1 MDVKMAKII
10 NGTEIS
16 NEIRK
21 EITQKVLE
29 LKSKGIT
36 PGLGVILAGSNP
48 ASQVYVGMKEKACAF
63 VGIYT
68 VTKRF
73 PDTVTMNELLDQVNA
88 YNTNPAIH
96 GILIQHPLPSGLN
109 ELYVF
114 SQIDPRKDAD
124 GFHPING
131 GKLLLGEE
139 CFYPCTPAGILEML
153 HRSGYP
159 PEGKH
164 VVILGRSNIVGKPL
178 AALLIQKN
186 KRANAT
192 VTVCHSR
199 TPNIPAITKTADIL
213 IAAIGVPEFVTGEMV
228 REGAVV
234 IDVGVNRVEDPT
246 AQKGYRIV
254 GDVKRAEVELIAEA
268 ISPVPGGVGPMT
280 ITMLMRNTTIA
291 AEKLNS

>member
-1 MDVKMAKII
+1 MAKII

-21 EITQKVLE
+21 EIAQRVSV

-48 ASQVYVGMKEKACAF
+48 ASHSYVGMKEKACAA

-68 VTKRF
+68 VTKLYS
-73 PDTVTMNELLDQVNA
+73 DSVTLNELIEQVDS
-88 YNTNPAIH
+88 YNNDPAIH
-96 GILIQHPLPSGLN
+96 GILIQHPLPNGID
-109 ELYVF
+109 ELCVF
-114 SQIDPRKDAD
+114 SRIDPRKDVD
-124 GFHPING
+124 GFHPINA
-131 GKLLLGEE
+131 GKLLIGEE
-139 CFYPCTPAGILEML
+139 SFIPCTPLGILEML
-153 HRSGYP
+153 HRSGYS

-164 VVILGRSNIVGKPL
+164 VVVVGRSMIVGKPL
-178 AALLIQKN
+178 AVLLMQKN

-199 TPNIPAITKTADIL
+199 TVNIPAITKTADIL

-234 IDVGVNRVEDPT
+234 IDVGVNRVEDAST
-246 AQKGYRIV
+246 EKGYRIV
-254 GDVKRAEVELIAEA
+254 GDVKRNEVEKIAEA

-280 ITMLMRNTTIA
+280 ITMLLHNTTTA
-291 AEKLNS
+291 AEKLSQ